1 MLRIAVFYDGNYLLQ
16 VSNFYNYY
24 HPRRTRLSVQG
35 LHSWIRLKAGEVMEQ
50 DPGGC
55 VITGAHYF
63 RHRVTAVQID
73 DAAKLLAERSFGD
86 ILMSAGIVAHFI
98 PVRSVHDERGTEVWL
113 AMEALDRARN
123 QEFDLMVLFAGDSSY
138 VPLVRK
144 VQGSGIPVMLLGWD
158 VQAVGD
164 DDRRWSVRVSGDLM
178 RECCYGIPM
187 ETLIPPDD
195 RPASAEIDDLFVPP
209 KPAADESV
217 NGRRQDES
225 AVDEEEIEGEDVR
238 GMILRLKEGYGFI
251 ERDPNNAFFHYTDV
265 VDAAFNELY
274 EGMEVDYIL
283 VEGGGRDGGDVA
295 RKVRPAR

>member
-35 LHSWIRLKAGEVMEQ
+35 LHSWIRLKAGELLEQ

-55 VITGAHYF
+55 IITGAHYF
-63 RHRVTAVQID
+63 RSRVTAAQFD
-73 DAAKLLAERSFGD
+73 DAAKLVAERSFAD
-86 ILMSAGIVAHFI
+86 ILISAGITAHFI
-98 PVRSVHDERGTEVWL
+98 PARSVHDDRGTEVWL
-113 AMEALDRARN
+113 SLEALDRARS

-138 VPLVRK
+138 LPLVRK
-144 VQGSGIPVMLLGWD
+144 VQGTGIPVMLLGWD
-158 VQAVGD
+158 VQSTGD
-164 DDRRWSVRVSGDLM
+164 DDRRWTVRVSGDVM

-187 ETLIPPDD
+187 ESLIPPDD
-195 RPASAEIDDLFVPP
+195 SPAGPEIENLFVPP
-209 KPAADESV
+209 KAAHDEAAAE
-217 NGRRQDES
+217 RREQAQQDAAE
-225 AVDEEEIEGEDVR
+225 DPEGEDVR

-295 RKVRPAR
+295 RKVRPAQ